1 MSRHGEYDF
10 PAPPP
15 MSGEFECIPLHD
27 QTMPVTE
34 QPERIF
40 IGQPDRTP
48 RIQETSQKGQN
59 YGGHEGPMS
68 PSYRSDFMPPQYR
81 QEDNR
86 LMRDNSIARGTGQ
99 SQTMPRPVQQ
109 QPISHTEPSR
119 PMQKYS
125 RPSSLSA
132 EPNMQRQTAKQDQYR
147 PPPVAQKPGQRP
159 VFNYLGQSN
168 PVATGIQRQLYPQFI
183 KPSPRNWSSG
193 LCSCC
198 SDIKSCCGVFWCGCF
213 FYPCFLSKKLGEH
226 TCLPC
231 IMSSTCSLISLRTK
245 LRTQARIDGT
255 VCSDCCTVVFCQW
268 CAMCQMS
275 REHDFATKHRIVQN

>member
-159 VFNYLGQSN
+159 VFNYVSIDFVSKNFLRWRKGEFCQFCIYDVILGVRRAVPCTSHFLLKDEN
-168 PVATGIQRQLYPQFI
+168 MCYFFI
-183 KPSPRNWSSG
+183 K
-193 LCSCC
+193 
-198 SDIKSCCGVFWCGCF
+198 II
-213 FYPCFLSKKLGEH
+213 
-226 TCLPC
+226 T
-231 IMSSTCSLISLRTK
+231 
-245 LRTQARIDGT
+245 
-255 VCSDCCTVVFCQW
+255 
-268 CAMCQMS
+268 
-275 REHDFATKHRIVQN
+275 

>member
-48 RIQETSQKGQN
+48 RILETSLKGPS

-68 PSYRSDFMPPQYR
+68 PSHHRSDFMPPQYR
-81 QEDNR
+81 QEDYR
-86 LMRDNSIARGTGQ
+86 LMRDDSVARGTGQ

-109 QPISHTEPSR
+109 QPVPHTEQSR

-125 RPSSLSA
+125 RPSSYSA
-132 EPNMQRQTAKQDQYR
+132 DPNMQRQTAKQDQSR
-147 PPPVAQKPGQRP
+147 APPVSQKPGQRP
-159 VFNYLGQSN
+159 VFNYVSRFCIEEFL
-168 PVATGIQRQLYPQFI
+168 LYFFAVEGRRI
-183 KPSPRNWSSG
+183 
-193 LCSCC
+193 LL
-198 SDIKSCCGVFWCGCF
+198 DIIVFF
-213 FYPCFLSKKLGEH
+213 DV
-226 TCLPC
+226 
-231 IMSSTCSLISLRTK
+231 I
-245 LRTQARIDGT
+245 
-255 VCSDCCTVVFCQW
+255 
-268 CAMCQMS
+268 
-275 REHDFATKHRIVQN
+275 

>member
-15 MSGEFECIPLHD
+15 MSEEFECIPLHD

-40 IGQPDRTP
+40 IGQPERTQRVP
-48 RIQETSQKGQN
+48 EISQKGPS
-59 YGGHEGPMS
+59 YGGHEGGVS
-68 PSYRSDFMPPQYR
+68 PSHHSDFAPTHNR
-81 QEDNR
+81 QEDYR
-86 LMRDNSIARGTGQ
+86 YTREEFGARGTSQ
-99 SQTMPRPVQQ
+99 HQTMPRPVQQ
-109 QPISHTEPSR
+109 QPGSQTEQSRTMRKWSSPSPHTADS
-119 PMQKYS
+119 
-125 RPSSLSA
+125 
-132 EPNMQRQTAKQDQYR
+132 NMQRQTAKQDQSR
-147 PPPVAQKPGQRP
+147 PPPVSQKPGQRP

-168 PVATGIQRQLYPQFI
+168 TATAGIQRQLYPQFI

-198 SDIKSCCGVFWCGCF
+198 SDMKSCCGVFWCGCF

-231 IMSSTCSLISLRTK
+231 IMSSTCTLISLRTK
-245 LRTQARIDGT
+245 LRTQARIEGT
-255 VCSDCCTVVFCQW
+255 VCSDCCTVVCCQC

-275 REHDFATKHRIVQN
+275 REHDFVTKHRIIPS

>member
-48 RIQETSQKGQN
+48 RILETSQKGPS

-68 PSYRSDFMPPQYR
+68 TSHRSDFMPPQYR
-81 QEDNR
+81 QEDYR
-86 LMRDNSIARGTGQ
+86 LMRDDSVARGTGQ

-109 QPISHTEPSR
+109 QPVPHTEQSR

-125 RPSSLSA
+125 RPSSYSA
-132 EPNMQRQTAKQDQYR
+132 DPNMQRQTAKQDQSR
-147 PPPVAQKPGQRP
+147 APPVSQKPGQRP
-159 VFNYLGQSN
+159 VFNYVSRFCIEEFL
-168 PVATGIQRQLYPQFI
+168 LYFFAVEGRRI
-183 KPSPRNWSSG
+183 
-193 LCSCC
+193 LL
-198 SDIKSCCGVFWCGCF
+198 DIIVFF
-213 FYPCFLSKKLGEH
+213 DV
-226 TCLPC
+226 
-231 IMSSTCSLISLRTK
+231 I
-245 LRTQARIDGT
+245 
-255 VCSDCCTVVFCQW
+255 
-268 CAMCQMS
+268 
-275 REHDFATKHRIVQN
+275 

>member
-1 MSRHGEYDF
+1 MQASSKYLLVISASTWQNYHPILFPCSYLSFLLKQTGAVVLDRTCYVHNLYIVKIIIMSRHGEYDF

-48 RIQETSQKGQN
+48 RIQETSQKGHF

-159 VFNYLGQSN
+159 VFNYVSIDFVSKNFLRWRKGEFC
-168 PVATGIQRQLYPQFI
+168 QF
-183 KPSPRNWSSG
+183 
-193 LCSCC
+193 
-198 SDIKSCCGVFWCGCF
+198 
-213 FYPCFLSKKLGEH
+213 CFL
-226 TCLPC
+226 
-231 IMSSTCSLISLRTK
+231 
-245 LRTQARIDGT
+245 
-255 VCSDCCTVVFCQW
+255 
-268 CAMCQMS
+268 
-275 REHDFATKHRIVQN
+275 

>member
-34 QPERIF
+34 QPKRIF

-159 VFNYLGQSN
+159 VFNYVSIDFVSKN
-168 PVATGIQRQLYPQFI
+168 
-183 KPSPRNWSSG
+183 
-193 LCSCC
+193 
-198 SDIKSCCGVFWCGCF
+198 
-213 FYPCFLSKKLGEH
+213 FLRWRKGE
-226 TCLPC
+226 
-231 IMSSTCSLISLRTK
+231 
-245 LRTQARIDGT
+245 
-255 VCSDCCTVVFCQW
+255 FCQF
-268 CAMCQMS
+268 CIY
-275 REHDFATKHRIVQN
+275 DVI